1 MKALSLYF
9 CGLYKT
15 VVILYLVC
23 FGSYL
28 FLTRQPDYLDG
39 VKVPATIH
47 WGYDSSAR
55 KSIPKAQF
63 NTGLKNY
70 EVDARYIFRE
80 WKEGDK
86 TVVLYETANPE
97 RAAVYAFWGYWI
109 SWGELMASVLLLFAL
124 FQIAVSVTKN
134 PTPEAV
140 MDQLEIKEEKKR
152 KYKEE

>member
-1 MKALSLYF
+1 
-9 CGLYKT
+9 LYKT
-15 VVILYLVC
+15 VIILYLVC

-39 VKVPATIH
+39 EKAPAIIH
-47 WGYDSSAR
+47 WTYDSSTIQF
-55 KSIPKAQF
+55 IPKAHF

-70 EVDARYIFRE
+70 DVDARYIFRK
-80 WKEGDK
+80 WKEGEK
-86 TVVLYETANPE
+86 TEVIYETANPE
-97 RAAVYAFWGYWI
+97 KAAVYAFWGYWI
-109 SWGELMASVLLLFAL
+109 SWGELAASILLLLAL